1 MSKRY
6 KIGQFIGIILGL
18 VVGGMAVDYVLG
30 VKVKPQ
36 QQNGPNNI
44 YSP

>member
-6 KIGQFIGIILGL
+6 KVGQFIGIILGL

-30 VKVKPQ
+30 VRVKPQ
-36 QQNGPNNI
+36 TEANNI